1 MPGSETVAP
10 TSPPPGDPAFWDAA
24 VGEPLPKRR
33 FPLLGKIGIGVAIL
47 LVVAIIAGFVI
58 HVPYSTISPGEAVSL
73 PPLVSVNG
81 AKSFSDSRGDIRLLF
96 VRERNDV
103 SVWRYVQAHFDPD
116 VDIIK
121 DKVLNPQGRSQ
132 QQLNGEAQ
140 QQMADAKTAATVV
153 ALSAAGFKVT
163 PAPGLTVSDL
173 EVGLPAEK
181 VLDFGD
187 VITTVNGEK
196 LTDTQQLQNVIQ
208 RSKVGDRVTLGV
220 VRDGKAKTV
229 QIAVGEKDERKL
241 IGVVLT
247 PRFNFPVRVN
257 VNTASIGGPSAGL
270 AMTLAILD
278 DLTPGNLTGA
288 ARDALPRIYVPN
300 SESNTVDVIDPAT
313 YKVVDHF
320 DVGVLPQHVVPS
332 YDLAHLYVTNDDGNS
347 LTEIDPRTAKPVR
360 TIPVDDPYNMYFTP
374 DGRYA
379 IVVAERL
386 HRLDFRDAHTFE
398 LVKSLPTPCAGVDH
412 MDFTADGSKALVS
425 CEFSG

>member
-1 MPGSETVAP
+1 VTPGPEGLDPTSPAGDMPGSETVAP

-278 DLTPGNLTGA
+278 DLTPGNLTGGKRVAVTGTIAPDGSVGEIGAINQKAVA
-288 ARDALPRIYVPN
+288 ARAAGAQLFIVPAC
-300 SESNTVDVIDPAT
+300 SKTQDTTAQFEGCQQDLSRAVQRAGSTV
-313 YKVVDHF
+313 KV
-320 DVGVLPQHVVPS
+320 
-332 YDLAHLYVTNDDGNS
+332 
-347 LTEIDPRTAKPVR
+347 
-360 TIPVDDPYNMYFTP
+360 IPVSTFAQALQALRSAGGDP
-374 DGRYA
+374 
-379 IVVAERL
+379 VVTTTTAPR
-386 HRLDFRDAHTFE
+386 
-398 LVKSLPTPCAGVDH
+398 PT
-412 MDFTADGSKALVS
+412 
-425 CEFSG
+425 